1 MGKNIDHN
9 TFKRALCSRQGE
21 LTDLL
26 DDEPAKRYEQIKKI
40 LGLEKFT
47 KANNGFNYYNNKI
60 NNEIKELKN
69 LITFN
74 TRDMIDVEKIK
85 INIEKNEKELK
96 ININKISELEK
107 NIGDKKLGLE
117 ELIKSSTKVNNQK
130 IRIDELKKRQEE
142 IKMRISEYKIKI
154 SENFIKLKLTDK
166 NYQEDELDSFIIN
179 LENEIDIFEEELWKL
194 KKKLENKK
202 HVEQKINEIKN
213 DMKKLLEKKLRLN

>member
-1 MGKNIDHN
+1 M
-9 TFKRALCSRQGE
+9 
-21 LTDLL
+21 

-47 KANNGFNYYNNKI
+47 KANNGFNYYNNKV

-154 SENFIKLKLTDK
+154 SENFIKLKLRTK
-166 NYQEDELDSFIIN
+166 II
-179 LENEIDIFEEELWKL
+179 
-194 KKKLENKK
+194 KKMNWIAL
-202 HVEQKINEIKN
+202 
-213 DMKKLLEKKLRLN
+213 